1 MVILL
6 VHIGWLPVRLNGA
19 LASCKGKSGAV
30 RDENENSEVDVGIR
44 KFFKKTE
51 KLIRSRRIALTKCI
65 FSNRRARKII
75 LDSLPSN
82 VVSMTVKFDDHSISF
97 DPKDMIGRYIF
108 STGNFDRYRVEYVC
122 SLLAEE
128 GLITYGEK
136 IVIDIGANIGTQTI
150 YFMKTGLFR
159 RAIAIEPDPG
169 NFVFLKRNVEDNY
182 LNDVVE
188 IVPVAVGATN
198 GQMQLYCVPGNSGE
212 SSLLK
217 PAGVAGVSVEV
228 RTVTDVLS
236 GLGVDISEIGCVW
249 MDVEGYEPNVCQ
261 GMQPLLDAGVPMVI
275 EFSPELYGHEE
286 SRSFLSM
293 LAKHYTVAIIFEGIR
308 KHSTTPE
315 LVPLDQGQLDVL
327 FLRKYETSLH
337 RILE

>member
-1 MVILL
+1 
-6 VHIGWLPVRLNGA
+6 
-19 LASCKGKSGAV
+19 
-30 RDENENSEVDVGIR
+30 
-44 KFFKKTE
+44 
-51 KLIRSRRIALTKCI
+51 
-65 FSNRRARKII
+65 
-75 LDSLPSN
+75 
-82 VVSMTVKFDDHSISF
+82 
-97 DPKDMIGRYIF
+97 
-108 STGNFDRYRVEYVC
+108 
-122 SLLAEE
+122 
-128 GLITYGEK
+128 
-136 IVIDIGANIGTQTI
+136 
-150 YFMKTGLFR
+150 
-159 RAIAIEPDPG
+159 
-169 NFVFLKRNVEDNY
+169 
-182 LNDVVE
+182 
-188 IVPVAVGATN
+188 
-198 GQMQLYCVPGNSGE
+198 
-212 SSLLK
+212 
-217 PAGVAGVSVEV
+217 VSVEV